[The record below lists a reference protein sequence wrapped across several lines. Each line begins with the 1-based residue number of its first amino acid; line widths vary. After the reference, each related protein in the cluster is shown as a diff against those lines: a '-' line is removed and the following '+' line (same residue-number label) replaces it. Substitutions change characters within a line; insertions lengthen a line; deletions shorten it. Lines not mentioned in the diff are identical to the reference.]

1 MKRTAPMQ
9 HPTPPNFDKA
19 LLQPTRLAVVAHLV
33 ACGGEAS
40 FARIRAALGKLSHS
54 LLWSHSQVL
63 EHAGYIEVRKH
74 IVGRQVRTS
83 VVLTDLG
90 RRAFADH
97 RAALAIPTME
107 DVA

>member
-1 MKRTAPMQ
+1 MHQ
-9 HPTPPNFDKA
+9 PTSPTFDKA
-19 LLQPTRLAVVAHLV
+19 LLQPTRLAVVVHLLG
-33 ACGGEAS
+33 CGGETS
-40 FARIRAALGKLSHS
+40 FALIRAALGNVSHS

-63 EHAGYIEVRKH
+63 AHAGYIEVRKQ

-90 RRAFADH
+90 RRALADH
-97 RAALAIPTME
+97 RAALTVME